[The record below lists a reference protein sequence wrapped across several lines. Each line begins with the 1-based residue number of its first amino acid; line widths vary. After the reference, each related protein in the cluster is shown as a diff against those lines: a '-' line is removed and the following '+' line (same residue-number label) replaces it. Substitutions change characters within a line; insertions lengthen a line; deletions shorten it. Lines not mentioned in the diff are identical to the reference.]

1 MAIYKFKKWVIL
13 PAYTEIII
21 SADNDQEALKI
32 MNAIDPKTLNW
43 QETDAVDQRMTYEV
57 IDEKSRNLD
66 FLELSLRKQLKMQCM
81 KDKIDIKL

>member
-1 MAIYKFKKWVIL
+1 MIYKFKRWVIL

-43 QETDAVDQRMTYEV
+43 QEAEAVDQRMTYEV
-57 IDEKSRNLD
+57 IDEKSRT
-66 FLELSLRKQLKMQCM
+66 
-81 KDKIDIKL
+81 